1 MKILFVCTGNTCR
14 SPMAEALLKHKVPN
28 AEVQS
33 AGIFAGTNE
42 MANDKAIQ
50 ALRNHQIDLD
60 HRTQPVTKELLR
72 WADVVLTMATGHKR
86 SLIMDFPEYQ
96 EKYYTLK
103 EYVTDSDKKTWND
116 LTKAYAE
123 LEEKRLNLIRKNKHR
138 KSQIDQLM
146 QNNFQ
151 KEIEHIRSLESEVIS
166 YDVSDPFGGDQAT
179 YDRTLK
185 ELNQNIDKLVLKL
198 QQSPGD

>member
-1 MKILFVCTGNTCR
+1 
-14 SPMAEALLKHKVPN
+14 
-28 AEVQS
+28 
-33 AGIFAGTNE
+33 
-42 MANDKAIQ
+42 
-50 ALRNHQIDLD
+50 
-60 HRTQPVTKELLR
+60 
-72 WADVVLTMATGHKR
+72 
-86 SLIMDFPEYQ
+86 
-96 EKYYTLK
+96 
-103 EYVTDSDKKTWND
+103 
-116 LTKAYAE
+116 
-123 LEEKRLNLIRKNKHR
+123 
-138 KSQIDQLM
+138 M

>member
-50 ALRNHQIDLD
+50 ALKNHQIDLD

-123 LEEKRLNLIRKNKHR
+123 LEEKRLDLIRKNKHR

-198 QQSPGD
+198 QQPPGD